1 MREFPAL
8 EGIPE
13 EAIRVQFIRASGPG
27 GQNVNKVSTAVQL
40 RLDLD
45 QAGLPPAVR
54 QRLEALVPGQVT
66 QIGELV
72 IMAQRFRSQARNRE
86 DALERLD
93 ALVRRA
99 RHVPRKR
106 VATKPSQAQKRK
118 RLEEK
123 KQRGSTKKLR
133 GKPGLSDGH

>member
-1 MREFPAL
+1 MRQFPAL

-13 EAIRVQFIRASGPG
+13 EAISVQFIRASGPG

-40 RLDLD
+40 RVDLN
-45 QAGLPPAVR
+45 QAGLPAAVR
-54 QRLEALVPGQVT
+54 ERLEALVPGQVT
-66 QIGELV
+66 RTGELV
-72 IMAQRFRSQARNRE
+72 ISAQRFRSQARNRE

-93 ALVRRA
+93 ALVREA
-99 RHVPRKR
+99 RQVRKKR

-133 GKPGLSDGH
+133 GKPGLDSG

>member
-1 MREFPAL
+1 MSQFPAL

-13 EAIRVQFIRASGPG
+13 EAIRFQFIRASGPG

-40 RLDLD
+40 RIDLNL
-45 QAGLPPAVR
+45 AGLPDAVR
-54 QRLEALVPGQVT
+54 KRLEALVPGQVT
-66 QIGELV
+66 RTGELV
-72 IMAQRFRSQARNRE
+72 ISAQRFRSQARNRE

-93 ALVRRA
+93 ALVHQA
-99 RHVPRKR
+99 RQVPKKR

-133 GKPGLSDGH
+133 GKPGLDSG